1 MNRVAVVA
9 CVPAVVVAL
18 IGAWGAV
25 ANPTGGWV
33 WPPDDVNVSE
43 AVATRNYAEVVRL
56 LDNGADPTRPNPVR
70 GSLLASRP
78 VVAIPV
84 EAAVMARN
92 AAMLGLLFVGRLWQR
107 YRESSTE
114 LPGNGATG
122 TTGRNKESTFT
133 RSLVSLAVLVAATGL
148 AALAWP
154 AIA

>member
-1 MNRVAVVA
+1 MSRIAVAVA

-18 IGAWGAV
+18 IGAWGVV

-56 LDNGADPTRPNPVR
+56 LENGGDPTRPNLVR
-70 GSLLASRP
+70 ASLLTSRP

-92 AAMLGLLFVGRLWQR
+92 AAMLGLLMD
-107 YRESSTE
+107 
-114 LPGNGATG
+114 NGAVVT
-122 TTGRNKESTFT
+122 
-133 RSLVSLAVLVAATGL
+133 
-148 AALAWP
+148 P
-154 AIA
+154 AMAGKLKCLNAEYPDQDVKAMLDQVVPGDPPRCPVED

>member
-1 MNRVAVVA
+1 LNRVAVLA

-56 LDNGADPTRPNPVR
+56 LENGADPTRPNPVR
-70 GSLLASRP
+70 GSLLTSRP

-92 AAMLGLLFVGRLWQR
+92 AAMLGLLMSKGAVVTPGMVGKLKCLNAEYPDQDVKAMLDHVAPGD
-107 YRESSTE
+107 
-114 LPGNGATG
+114 LPHCPV
-122 TTGRNKESTFT
+122 ED
-133 RSLVSLAVLVAATGL
+133 
-148 AALAWP
+148 
-154 AIA
+154 